1 LIEKYGLEL
10 LRLFL
15 SEFNEQGENFYR
27 YISYCYNEEIEPP
40 KDEFDTSPRYSLKFL
55 NLMENGAANPMDIGF
70 ARQAITEYLKRNSHS
85 SDVERFKDKHAS
97 LSKVSEQQEGLSY
110 EDIPSNQLTP
120 GTLYTKWE
128 DIQSPS
134 GMTRHTFETWALKA
148 GVIKWHNEKGELEI
162 TLENILKVKS
172 FRDKTKKGQNK
183 KCGYKQ

>member
-1 LIEKYGLEL
+1 
-10 LRLFL
+10 
-15 SEFNEQGENFYR
+15 
-27 YISYCYNEEIEPP
+27 
-40 KDEFDTSPRYSLKFL
+40 
-55 NLMENGAANPMDIGF
+55 MDIGF

-134 GMTRHTFETWALKA
+134 GMTRHTFETFI
-148 GVIKWHNEKGELEI
+148 V
-162 TLENILKVKS
+162 
-172 FRDKTKKGQNK
+172 GQSS
-183 KCGYKQ
+183 QSA